1 MFRALGGGLLTFA
14 IVWALVLGWWQS
26 NDHEPSKSDLALYL
40 AALPLALIGG
50 YWLFRVFVEH
60 LKAPPSVAMP
70 SVAATLDDDPL
81 SSTKA
86 KTAAAE
92 RSFTHCLIDAFVVA
106 APGTSADD
114 LLSAVDAGKRPEPS
128 FRVTDENGFPVFLA
142 EVSELDVDDARERLE
157 AASESMRQVAEYSG
171 VVRALALLER
181 LLDVAREPVE
191 RILQQ
196 DKDGISLR
204 VLWMIP
210 ADWPPSCHAVL
221 RSWLQLNHWPALGE
235 GKLEIA
241 LQAAVNEVDAMR
253 LLDEA
258 VLRVNRGST
267 GKELTLLL
275 GAASNVDEL
284 TVSNWAAANSLFSAQ
299 HQQRKIPGEGAA
311 ALLLASRATVEH
323 LGLSDV
329 VVISRASIGTRDKS
343 LDAGGR
349 IGGKLI
355 EQLVAGLLDA
365 LALES
370 SRVKTVIFDSDH
382 RSNHIAE
389 AMEGVG
395 QDFEH
400 LEPVKDCLATGT
412 VHGAL
417 QPIGSLLAL
426 ACARSKVLLTE
437 APALCVSNQHEL
449 DRAVVLVMPFASQ
462 VDTKSSPT

>member
-1 MFRALGGGLLTFA
+1 MYRALGGGLLTFA
-14 IVWALVLGWWQS
+14 MVWALVLGWWQS
-26 NDHEPSKSDLALYL
+26 NDQEPSKSDLALYL

-50 YWLFRVFVEH
+50 YWLLRFFIEH
-60 LKAPPSVAMP
+60 LKAPANVAMP
-70 SVAATLDDDPL
+70 SVTAMLDDDPL
-81 SSTKA
+81 SSAKA

-92 RSFTHCLIDAFVVA
+92 RAFTLCLIDAFVVS
-106 APGTSADD
+106 APGASADE
-114 LLSAVDAGKRPEPS
+114 LLSAVDAGQRPEPS

-142 EVSELDVDDARERLE
+142 EVSDLDVDEVLERLNG
-157 AASESMRQVAEYSG
+157 ASESMRQVAEYPG
-171 VVRALALLER
+171 VLRALALLAG
-181 LLDVAREPVE
+181 LIDVAREQVE

-196 DKDGISLR
+196 DKDGVRLR
-204 VLWMIP
+204 VIWVFP
-210 ADWPPSCHAVL
+210 ADWGPSCHAAL
-221 RSWLQLNHWPALGE
+221 RSWLQLTHWQGLGD

-241 LQAAVNEVDAMR
+241 LQPATNEADAMR

-267 GKELTLLL
+267 GKELILLV
-275 GAASNVDEL
+275 GAVSHVDEL
-284 TVSNWAAANSLFSAQ
+284 TVSNWAAANRLFSAQ
-299 HQQRKIPGEGAA
+299 QQQRKIPGEGAA
-311 ALLLASRATVEH
+311 ALLLASHATVEH

-329 VVISRASIGTRDKS
+329 VVISRASIGTRDKA

-355 EQLVAGLLDA
+355 EQLIAGLLNV
-365 LALES
+365 LAIES
-370 SRVKTVIFDSDH
+370 SRIKTVIFDADH
-382 RSNHIAE
+382 RANHIAE

-395 QDFEH
+395 QAFEH

-449 DRAVVLVMPFASQ
+449 DRAVLLVMPYGSQ
-462 VDTKSSPT
+462 IDTESSLT

>member
-1 MFRALGGGLLTFA
+1 MYRAIGGGLLTFA
-14 IVWALVLGWWQS
+14 MVWALVLGWWQS

-50 YWLFRVFVEH
+50 YWLLRFFIEH
-60 LKAPPSVAMP
+60 LKAPANVAMP
-70 SVAATLDDDPL
+70 SVTAMLDDDPL
-81 SSTKA
+81 STAKA

-92 RSFTHCLIDAFVVA
+92 RAFTLCLIDAFVVA
-106 APGTSADD
+106 APGASADD
-114 LLSAVDAGKRPEPS
+114 LLSAVDAGQRPEPN

-142 EVSELDVDDARERLE
+142 EVSDLDLDEVLERLDG
-157 AASESMRQVAEYSG
+157 ASESMRQVVEYPG
-171 VVRALALLER
+171 VLRALALLAR
-181 LLDVAREPVE
+181 LMDMAREQVE
-191 RILQQ
+191 RILLQ
-196 DKDGISLR
+196 DKDGVHLR
-204 VLWMIP
+204 VLWVFP
-210 ADWPPSCHAVL
+210 ADWGPSCDAAL
-221 RSWLQLNHWPALGE
+221 RSWLQLNHWQGLGD

-241 LQAAVNEVDAMR
+241 LQPATNEADAMR

-258 VLRVNRGST
+258 VLRVNRDST

-275 GAASNVDEL
+275 GAASHVDEL
-284 TVSNWAAANSLFSAQ
+284 TVNNWAAANRLFSAQ
-299 HQQRKIPGEGAA
+299 QQQRKIPGEGAA
-311 ALLLASRATVEH
+311 ALLLASHATVEH

-329 VVISRASIGTRDKS
+329 VVISRASIGTRDKA

-355 EQLVAGLLDA
+355 EQLIAGLLNM
-365 LALES
+365 LAIES
-370 SRVKTVIFDSDH
+370 SRIKTVIFDADH
-382 RSNHIAE
+382 RANHVAE

-395 QDFEH
+395 QAFDH

-449 DRAVVLVMPFASQ
+449 DRAVLLVMPYGSQ
-462 VDTKSSPT
+462 IDTESSLT